1 MNGSI
6 YFSDADILGCEGPKI
21 YRAIQGIG
29 DGVIHLSP
37 PVDFLTLPVESNIY

>member
-21 YRAIQGIG
+21 YRASQGIG
-29 DGVIHLSP
+29 DGV
-37 PVDFLTLPVESNIY
+37 DE